1 MKKVILVALIAL
13 SAAFVAAAQEE
24 AESVITK
31 PTVSFTN
38 NGPRAIGG
46 RFGYGGEVSYQH
58 NLGKNFIEVDLG
70 TPGWVALGVQATAA
84 YNFVLAQPQ
93 WTPGTWT
100 VYAGPGLQMGMQFGG
115 PFDTRYFL
123 MNIGVVG
130 QVGLSYRFEFPL
142 ELSVDLRP
150 GLGGA
155 FGSTTVE
162 GERVPYGGFY
172 FDYWNFIPSIG
183 VRYAF

>member
-13 SAAFVAAAQEE
+13 STAFVAAA
-24 AESVITK
+24 ADGESSASEPVQ
-31 PTVSFTN
+31 VSFTN

-46 RFGYGGEVSYQH
+46 RFGWGAEVSYQH
-58 NLGKNFIEVDLG
+58 NLGNNFVEVDLG
-70 TPGWVALGVQATAA
+70 TYGWTALGVQATAT

-100 VYAGPGLQMGMQFGG
+100 VYAGPGLQVGSWFGTGLFGMSF
-115 PFDTRYFL
+115 
-123 MNIGVVG
+123 GVVG
-130 QVGLSYRFEFPL
+130 QAGLSYRFEFPL

-150 GLGGA
+150 ALGGSFA
-155 FGSTTVE
+155 TATVE
-162 GERVPYGGFY
+162 GVKETAGGFY
-172 FDYWNFIPSIG
+172 FNYLGFIPCIG

>member
-1 MKKVILVALIAL
+1 MKKIILFVAMALSTALVAN
-13 SAAFVAAAQEE
+13 AAEGEGAASEPIKAN
-24 AESVITK
+24 
-31 PTVSFTN
+31 FTN

-46 RFGYGGEVSYQH
+46 RFGWGAEVSYQH
-58 NLGKNFIEVDLG
+58 NLGKNFIEIDLG
-70 TPGWVALGVQATAA
+70 TPGWVALGIQATAA

-100 VYAGPGLQMGMQFGG
+100 VYAGPGLQLGMQFGG

-162 GERVPYGGFY
+162 GERTPYGGFY
-172 FDYWNFIPSIG
+172 FDYWNFIPSLG

>member
-1 MKKVILVALIAL
+1 MKKIILFVAMAL
-13 SAAFVAAAQEE
+13 STAFVAAAQES
-24 AESVITK
+24 ESAASEPLK
-31 PTVSFTN
+31 ANFTN

-46 RFGYGGEVSYQH
+46 RFGWGAEVSYQH
-58 NLGKNFIEVDLG
+58 NLGKNFVEVDLG
-70 TPGWVALGVQATAA
+70 TAGWNALGVQATAT
-84 YNFVLAQPQ
+84 YNFVLVQPQ

-100 VYAGPGLQMGMQFGG
+100 VYAGPGLQVGSSFGTG
-115 PFDTRYFL
+115 FFA

-130 QVGLSYRFEFPL
+130 QAGLSYRFEFPL

-155 FGSTTVE
+155 FGTQTVG
-162 GERVPYGGFY
+162 GEKVGYGGFY
-172 FDYWNFIPSIG
+172 FNYLGFIPCIG

>member
-13 SAAFVAAAQEE
+13 STAFVAAA
-24 AESVITK
+24 ADGESSASEPVQ
-31 PTVSFTN
+31 VSFTN

-46 RFGYGGEVSYQH
+46 RFGWGAEVSYQH
-58 NLGKNFIEVDLG
+58 NLGNNFVEVDLG
-70 TPGWVALGVQATAA
+70 TYGWTALGVQATAT

-100 VYAGPGLQMGMQFGG
+100 VYAGPGLQLGSAFGVDV
-115 PFDTRYFL
+115 FAMRVF
-123 MNIGVVG
+123 VVG
-130 QVGLSYRFEFPL
+130 QAGLSYRFEFPL

-150 GLGGA
+150 GLGGV
-155 FGSTTVE
+155 FGSATVA
-162 GERVPYGGFY
+162 GEKSSYGRFY
-172 FDYWNFIPSIG
+172 FDYWGFIPSIG